1 MLNEQFKKLS
11 SKLEEVNKRAE
22 GAVELAMSTKEDT
35 NELRQDCKEITEKLL
50 MMDISSQQLNIKLKS
65 FLEKGE
71 KGVVGKEAV

>member
-35 NELRQDCKEITEKLL
+35 NKLRQDCKEITEKLL